1 MIGRIVG
8 TGVCVPSEKMTNQDL
23 SCIVDTNDEWIRE
36 RTGIQSRYIAKKETN
51 TFMAVEAAKKAIE
64 DSGILPEELDMIIVS
79 TISPDRVLPCMACEV
94 QAAVGAHRAMCFD
107 LNAACSGFL
116 FACQTVQG
124 YMQAGMAK
132 KALII
137 GSEKL
142 SGLVDW
148 SDRGSCVLFGDG
160 AGAAV
165 LEAVPGEAK
174 PYIMQSDGSRGDALI
189 CNEKGKISMDGRAVF
204 EFAVRQVPICIEAL
218 LEKSGETV
226 EDVDFFL
233 LHQANQR
240 IIEAIA
246 KRLHTGIEKFPTNIA
261 GYGNV
266 SSASIPILL
275 DELRKSGT
283 IKEDSRLVM
292 AAFGAG
298 MSWGAA
304 YVNVSGVKNR
314 YI

>member
-8 TGVCVPSEKMTNQDL
+8 TGVCVPSQKLTNHDISKM
-23 SCIVDTNDEWIRE
+23 VDTSDEWIRE
-36 RTGIQSRYIAKKETN
+36 RTGIQSRYIAKEEAN
-51 TFMAVEAAKKAIE
+51 TFMAVEAARKALE
-64 DSGILPEELDMIIVS
+64 DSGILPEELDMIVVS

-94 QAAVGAHRAMCFD
+94 QAFVGAHRAICFD

-116 FACQTVQG
+116 FAYQTVQG
-124 YMQAGMAK
+124 YMQAGMIK

-142 SGLVDW
+142 SGLLDW
-148 SDRGSCVLFGDG
+148 SDRGSCILFGDG

-165 LEAVPGEAK
+165 MEAVQGEPK
-174 PYIMQSDGSRGDALI
+174 PFIMQSDGSMGDALI
-189 CNEKGKISMDGRAVF
+189 CNEQGKISMDGRAVF
-204 EFAVRQVPICIEAL
+204 EFAVRQVPVCIEAL
-218 LEKSGETV
+218 LEKTGEST

-246 KRLHTGIEKFPTNIA
+246 KRLHTGIEKFPINIA
-261 GYGNV
+261 SYGNV

-298 MSWGAA
+298 LSWGAA